1 MLWPAGAL
9 TPFPRRG
16 VVPQS
21 LTCVFVLSQEIH
33 AKIMSLGFSDC
44 KVYISNVD
52 SQSSAEGGHI
62 LQVIGEMSNKSLP
75 WRKFSQ
81 TFFLAEQP
89 NGYFVLNDICRYI
102 KEEGDE
108 EEGKEE
114 DALPNHDL
122 AFGAEQPVYAAPGAP
137 TPVVDVAPVD
147 APIVTNGVHHEEEIP
162 VVVAASLPTP
172 PQAAIIVQEAPI
184 VEVVEPVV
192 VEAPVVEAVKPVVA
206 APLPVVEAPIAPLP
220 APTVVA
226 PLPTPAPVVVAPTP
240 TPTPAPVAAPA
251 PIAAPAPKSWANLA
265 ASNQTKWG
273 AQAVVSKT
281 TSAAPIAPPAP
292 SSSSDRQKSA
302 PKSSSDSPPFATSV
316 MAITSTSC
324 FVKGVVETVSDK
336 ALRDLLVTRFGPLRE
351 LDIKRSKACA
361 FIEFE
366 SLLSARRAIQVSL
379 RVQEGGEGSIVVDRE
394 GGGFDL
400 INVVTK
406 KATAD
411 RPVSNSTRGGRV
423 GGDGGAGG
431 RGGGGEDR
439 GAKNGGYGRGANEEG
454 GRSAGGNGG
463 VKNGAS
469 ATRGSGAGKT
479 GGAGAK
485 SGNNK

>member
-1 MLWPAGAL
+1 MANRCAPI
-9 TPFPRRG
+9 RR
-16 VVPQS
+16 S
-21 LTCVFVLSQEIH
+21 LSRCRPPIADVRLHPLLQEIH

-114 DALPNHDL
+114 EALPNHDL
-122 AFGAEQPVYAAPGAP
+122 AFGAEPVYAAPGPPA
-137 TPVVDVAPVD
+137 PVVDVAPID
-147 APIVTNGVHHEEEIP
+147 APILTNGIHHEEEAPI
-162 VVVAASLPTP
+162 VVVPSLPTP

-184 VEVVEPVV
+184 VEAIEPVV
-192 VEAPVVEAVKPVVA
+192 VETPNVEEIKPVVA
-206 APLPVVEAPIAPLP
+206 APLPVVVAPIAPLP
-220 APTVVA
+220 TPTVVA
-226 PLPTPAPVVVAPTP
+226 TLPTPTPIVIASTPAPV
-240 TPTPAPVAAPA
+240 PTPAPVAAPA
-251 PIAAPAPKSWANLA
+251 PIVAPAPKSWANLA

-273 AQAVVSKT
+273 SQAVVSKT

-292 SSSSDRQKSA
+292 SSSDRTKSTS
-302 PKSSSDSPPFATSV
+302 KSSSDSPPFAASV

-324 FVKGVVETVSDK
+324 FVKGVVETVSEK
-336 ALRDLLVTRFGPLRE
+336 VLRDLLVTRFGPLRE
-351 LDIKRSKACA
+351 LDIKRAKACA

-366 SLLSARRAIQVSL
+366 TLLSARKAIQVSL
-379 RVQEGGEGSIVVDRE
+379 RVQEGGEGNIVVDRE

-406 KATAD
+406 KATGD
-411 RPVSNSTRGGRV
+411 RPVSNSTRGGRM
-423 GGDGGAGG
+423 GAEGGAGG
-431 RGGGGEDR
+431 RGGGGGDDR

-454 GRSAGGNGG
+454 GRSASGNGG
-463 VKNGAS
+463 VRNGAG
-469 ATRGSGAGKT
+469 ATRGNGGAKT
-479 GGAGAK
+479 GGGPK
-485 SGNNK
+485 SANNK